1 MIKFNDIIFAFSRH
15 LIEIKPQNS
24 IRTPWGKHHME
35 KQTKNLGEQ
44 MSWEFWPVSAEFDN
58 MYETLRGN

>member
-1 MIKFNDIIFAFSRH
+1 
-15 LIEIKPQNS
+15 
-24 IRTPWGKHHME
+24 ME

-58 MYETLRGN
+58 MYETLRGNQKIIPDREERQEQLQTCACKPNK